1 MKYKLVTF
9 ELHFVERKLF
19 SKTSVIV
26 CVCVEGGGGGG
37 GYRGFTW
44 KTRKVIELQYLK
56 NPGLV
61 NEKFVMKSHGKTDV
75 YEEGLTVVANH
86 VEHLGEPSIFRIFA

>member
-26 CVCVEGGGGGG
+26 CVCVWKGGGGGG
-37 GYRGFTW
+37 R
-44 KTRKVIELQYLK
+44 L
-56 NPGLV
+56 
-61 NEKFVMKSHGKTDV
+61 
-75 YEEGLTVVANH
+75 
-86 VEHLGEPSIFRIFA
+86 

>member
-1 MKYKLVTF
+1 M
-9 ELHFVERKLF
+9 
-19 SKTSVIV
+19 
-26 CVCVEGGGGGG
+26 CVCGRGGGGGG